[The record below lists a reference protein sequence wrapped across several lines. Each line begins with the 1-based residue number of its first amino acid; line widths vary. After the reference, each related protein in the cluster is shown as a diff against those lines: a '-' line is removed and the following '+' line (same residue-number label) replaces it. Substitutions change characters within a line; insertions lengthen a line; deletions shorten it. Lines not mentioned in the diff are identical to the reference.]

1 MSHRCR
7 VLVVDDDADL
17 RDSVVDA
24 VSALGHDAVWACDGI
39 EAIAL
44 LASDPLPDV
53 ILLHLMMPRM
63 DGVAFRGAQ
72 LAEPRLRGIPV
83 VVLSA
88 SEAVGVREQLGV
100 AELHRKP
107 VGLSMLG
114 GILRRQCPPTP
125 TG

>member
-1 MSHRCR
+1 MPSHILVAEDQADIRELLVMNLR
-7 VLVVDDDADL
+7 TAGYQVSAVGDGAQALARQLEMPADLVVLD
-17 RDSVVDA
+17 
-24 VSALGHDAVWACDGI
+24 
-39 EAIAL
+39 
-44 LASDPLPDV
+44 
-53 ILLHLMMPRM
+53 LMMPRM

-107 VGLSMLG
+107 VGMSLLG
-114 GILRRQCPPTP
+114 GILRRQCPPCAV
-125 TG
+125 G